1 MGLNEQLARRI
12 PLSLG
17 IQYRKNYSRRFDK
30 GVLKNIS
37 LSGAFIEDP
46 HAQLKADEKIN
57 VTFELGGRTRQ
68 IAAKIVW
75 VSTGG
80 AGINFIHS
88 NNQDEQLI
96 DDLMYYVEEKKDERR
111 EILDAIFKKV
121 A

>member
-1 MGLNEQLARRI
+1 MDLSGQLAKRI

-17 IQYRKNYSRRFDK
+17 IRYRKNYSRRIDK
-30 GVLKNIS
+30 GTLKNIS

-46 HAQLKADEKIN
+46 EAQLKEDEKIN
-57 VTFELGGRTRQ
+57 LTFELAGRTRN

-75 VSTGG
+75 INQEG

-96 DDLMYYVEEKKDERR
+96 DDLMFYVEEKKDNRR
-111 EILDAIFKKV
+111 EILDLIFTKV
-121 A
+121 G

>member
-1 MGLNEQLARRI
+1 MGMGEQLAKRI

-17 IQYRKNYSRRFDK
+17 IRYRKNYSRRIDK

-46 HAQLKADEKIN
+46 EAQLKEDEKIN
-57 VTFELGGRTRQ
+57 LTFELGGRTRN

-75 VSTGG
+75 TSTDG
-80 AGINFIHS
+80 AGINFLHT

-96 DDLMYYVEEKKDERR
+96 DDLMYFVEEKKDNRK
-111 EILDAIFKKV
+111 EILDLIFKKV
-121 A
+121 G

>member
-1 MGLNEQLARRI
+1 MDMDGQLAKRI

-30 GVLKNIS
+30 GTLKNIS

-46 HAQLKADEKIN
+46 QAMLKEDEKIN
-57 VTFELGGRTRQ
+57 LTFELGGRIRK
-68 IAAKIVW
+68 ISAKIVW
-75 VSTGG
+75 VSEGG
-80 AGINFIHS
+80 AGINFMHS

-96 DDLMYYVEEKKDERR
+96 DDLMFYVEEKTDERR
-111 EILDAIFKKV
+111 EILDLIFKKV